1 MAKMRPVR
9 LIVASGFA
17 GASWAWY
24 LSRSAELTRLRRF
37 KLSPLVAINLAVRG
51 LGGALAGDLVA
62 RKLFVSQ

>member
-9 LIVASGFA
+9 AVVASGFV

-24 LSRSAELTRLRRF
+24 LSRSAELNRLRRF

-51 LGGALAGDLVA
+51 LGGALAGDFVA
-62 RKLFVSQ
+62 R